1 MGANVVVRETKRRT
15 WMDGLLGDNWLT
27 SAPVRQ
33 VGCIF
38 FLEKRAALAA
48 QFYIEDTGTTTV
60 MNLEKNTQCTFGENK
75 KLETVPIVNDFINNF
90 LLHVWDA
97 DEAH

>member
-1 MGANVVVRETKRRT
+1 
-15 WMDGLLGDNWLT
+15 MDGLLGDNWLT

-60 MNLEKNTQCTFGENK
+60 MNLEKHSVHFWRKQKARN
-75 KLETVPIVNDFINNF
+75 VAIVNDFINNF

-97 DEAH
+97 DEGG

>member
-48 QFYIEDTGTTTV
+48 QFYIEDTGSTTV
-60 MNLEKNTQCTFGENK
+60 MNLEKTLSAL
-75 KLETVPIVNDFINNF
+75 LEKTKS
-90 LLHVWDA
+90 
-97 DEAH
+97 